1 MPDRRSYGDS
11 CGIARGLDVT
21 GERWA
26 LLIVREL
33 VLGPKRF
40 TDLREGLPNVSPD
53 VLAQRLR
60 DLERSGLIGRRKLP
74 PPASARV
81 YELTE
86 RGAELEPVLHAL
98 GRWGSRVPLP
108 EEPAPLSPDALA
120 VALKTMFDPA
130 AATDRTGLYELR
142 FGEHAFTVRLRAGE
156 LDVARD
162 GAQAGA
168 GAVGIDTDTGTLAAL
183 LWHGGSID
191 AAVDR
196 GALRLHGSREELAD
210 FLKLFS
216 APTG

>member
-1 MPDRRSYGDS
+1 
-11 CGIARGLDVT
+11 
-21 GERWA
+21 
-26 LLIVREL
+26 
-33 VLGPKRF
+33 
-40 TDLREGLPNVSPD
+40 
-53 VLAQRLR
+53 
-60 DLERSGLIGRRKLP
+60 
-74 PPASARV
+74 
-81 YELTE
+81 
-86 RGAELEPVLHAL
+86 VLHAL

-142 FGEHAFTVRLRAGE
+142 FGEHAFTVRLHAGE

-168 GAVGIDTDTGTLAAL
+168 GAVGIETDTGTLAAL

-196 GALRLHGSREELAD
+196 GALRLDGSREELAD